1 MEFYQR
7 PETTDQKVIDEV
19 VKRNVY
25 EHKKT
30 GFLLKNSPVWLDLG
44 GNIGTFACKA
54 SEAGCKVISYEP
66 EPENYD
72 FLCRNIERNK
82 SNAIPIKAGVVAGEA
97 GTLDLYVCG
106 GVYNKYRHTIF
117 KKRGRKSITID
128 VHNFREVL
136 EKYKPNGIKLDIEG
150 AEIDILD
157 SMKPD
162 DWPDCVNQVTF
173 EYSFDIDPS
182 IARFKRIVDNLG
194 AHFDIVHHRKMD
206 WTKEKYEYWPAA
218 VMVYAKKN
226 E

>member
-7 PETTDQKVIDEV
+7 EGTTDQKVIEEV

-54 SEAGCKVISYEP
+54 SAAGCKVISYEP

-72 FLCRNIERNK
+72 YLCRNIERNR
-82 SNAIPIKAGVVAGEA
+82 SNATPIKAGVVAGET
-97 GTLDLYVCG
+97 GTLDLYVCRG
-106 GVYNKYRHTIF
+106 DYNKYRHTIF
-117 KKRGRKSITID
+117 KKRGRPTITIE
-128 VHNFREVL
+128 VHNFKEVL

-157 SMKPD
+157 SMEPD
-162 DWPDCVNQVTF
+162 DWPECVNQVTF

-182 IARFKRIVDNLG
+182 IVRFKRIVDKLG
-194 AHFDIVHHRKMD
+194 AHFDIVHHRKID

-218 VMVYAKKN
+218 VMVYARKT